1 MIPSYVALL
10 YVVILCSV
18 NVLGFNM
25 PSRASLRRMS
35 WTLYSEEV
43 GNEASSVVADPKDD
57 PIRVAK
63 EGILRLAGGQASE
76 YTVKQIDL
84 LELQGYI
91 RCLEESTEKINDLEG
106 ECELLYTN
114 DDPTRSSPFF
124 SAFRKNVKGI
134 KTPFDPL
141 NNFPEDFGEAIFKIT
156 DNIPIKKI
164 GSVKQYISN
173 GEIKSEVRVMVN
185 PVGSS
190 LMVTTSAVSPLEEN
204 EQNRVYDVRVIKS
217 EVLDST
223 VAKYIPWLDP
233 ASNPNGFPS
242 GAALELT
249 NPGSSSFQ
257 IKMSFNDGH
266 MRVVRSLEDPDSV
279 FLYKKV

>member
-1 MIPSYVALL
+1 
-10 YVVILCSV
+10 
-18 NVLGFNM
+18 
-25 PSRASLRRMS
+25 MS

-57 PIRVAK
+57 PMRVAK

-106 ECELLYTN
+106 EWELLYTN

-190 LMVTTSAVSPLEEN
+190 LMVTTSAVSH
-204 EQNRVYDVRVIKS
+204 
-217 EVLDST
+217 
-223 VAKYIPWLDP
+223 
-233 ASNPNGFPS
+233 S
-242 GAALELT
+242 GC
-249 NPGSSSFQ
+249 
-257 IKMSFNDGH
+257 
-266 MRVVRSLEDPDSV
+266 
-279 FLYKKV
+279 

>member
-106 ECELLYTN
+106 EWELLYTN

-141 NNFPEDFGEAIFKIT
+141 NTFPEDFGEAIFKIT

-204 EQNRVYDVRVIKS
+204 EQNRVYDVRVIKT